1 MYNLSTVVFSSP
13 VYGGGGRPAAGAEA
27 GAAQCELSAEWV
39 TMPLRYDDIGNRLK
53 AFRLGSGLSAEEVA
67 RRIGISRTA
76 LYRFEKG
83 ELVKI
88 ETLQK
93 LAELLQVSLPTLLG
107 VGVEYIASALTY
119 FERMRQ
125 IEETAEH
132 IIVLAG
138 PLSYLLASDDF
149 NAVLG
154 QLLKESIPETEDDL
168 RRAEAEVDAI
178 MAVLK
183 QRKETY
189 RRRQPTI
196 VNLIAASE
204 ISRFL
209 INGMVGRLDL
219 PEKLRRERRELARA
233 EVEHF
238 AGIIEDEP
246 IGVQIGIVPET
257 LPHTGFQIFRQP
269 DRQLLSLS
277 PFRLGEE
284 PNVRVRCGDDHFG
297 AGGADAPQARGRRH
311 VAACAERR
319 HCRGLPARSHL
330 PPLRIA

>member
-1 MYNLSTVVFSSP
+1 MS
-13 VYGGGGRPAAGAEA
+13 
-27 GAAQCELSAEWV
+27 
-39 TMPLRYDDIGNRLK
+39 LRYDDIGNRLR

-67 RRIGISRTA
+67 RQIGISRTA

-107 VGVEYIASALTY
+107 VGVEWIASALTY

-138 PLSYLLASDDF
+138 PLSSLLASDDF

-154 QLLKESIPETEDDL
+154 QLLKESIPETEDDIG
-168 RRAEAEVDAI
+168 RAEADVDAI
-178 MAVLK
+178 MEILR

-189 RRRQPTI
+189 RRRQPMI

-209 INGMVGRLDL
+209 INGMVGRLDV
-219 PEKLRRERRELARA
+219 PAELRRERRELARA

-238 AGIIEDEP
+238 AGIIGQEP
-246 IGVQIGIVPET
+246 IGIQIGIVPDT

-284 PNVRVRCGDDHFG
+284 PNVRSGVAMITSAPEALTLHRRAAEGMWRRALKG
-297 AGGADAPQARGRRH
+297 ATAADYL
-311 VAACAERR
+311 
-319 HCRGLPARSHL
+319 RGLISRHSG
-330 PPLRIA
+330 

>member
-1 MYNLSTVVFSSP
+1 
-13 VYGGGGRPAAGAEA
+13 
-27 GAAQCELSAEWV
+27 
-39 TMPLRYDDIGNRLK
+39 MPLRFDDIANRLK

-67 RRIGISRTA
+67 KRIGISRTA

-83 ELVKI
+83 EVVKI
-88 ETLQK
+88 ETLEK
-93 LAELLQVSLPTLLG
+93 LAELLEVSLPTLLG

-119 FERMRQ
+119 FERTRQ

-138 PLSYLLASDDF
+138 PLSYLLASDAF
-149 NAVLG
+149 NAALG
-154 QLLKESIPETEDDL
+154 QLLKESIPEGIED
-168 RRAEAEVDAI
+168 RARALAEVDEI
-178 MAVLK
+178 MAVLT

-189 RRRQPTI
+189 RRRQPAI

-204 ISRFL
+204 ITRFL

-219 PEKLRRERRELARA
+219 PEHVRRERRVLARK
-233 EVEHF
+233 EVEYF
-238 AGIIEDEP
+238 ASLVEDEP

-284 PNVRVRCGDDHFG
+284 PNVRVGVAMITSAPEALTLHNRAAEGMWQRALKG
-297 AGGADAPQARGRRH
+297 AS
-311 VAACAERR
+311 AAAYL
-319 HCRGLPARSHL
+319 RGLIARH
-330 PPLRIA
+330 RE

>member
-1 MYNLSTVVFSSP
+1 MS
-13 VYGGGGRPAAGAEA
+13 
-27 GAAQCELSAEWV
+27 
-39 TMPLRYDDIGNRLK
+39 LRYDDIGNRLR

-83 ELVKI
+83 EVVKI
-88 ETLQK
+88 ETLEK
-93 LAELLQVSLPTLLG
+93 LADLLEVSLPTLLG

-125 IEETAEH
+125 IEETTEH

-154 QLLKESIPETEDDL
+154 ELLKESIPETVEDV
-168 RRAEAEVDAI
+168 RRAEAEVDEI
-178 MAVLK
+178 MTVLK

-189 RRRQPTI
+189 RRRQPTV
-196 VNLIAASE
+196 VNLLAASE

-209 INGMVGRLDL
+209 INGMVGRIDL
-219 PEKLRRERRELARA
+219 PERVRRERRELARA

-238 AGIIEDEP
+238 ARIIANEP

-284 PNVRVRCGDDHFG
+284 PNVRVGVAMITSAPEALALHKRAAEGTWRRALKG
-297 AGGADAPQARGRRH
+297 ASAAAYLRDLISRHARGD
-311 VAACAERR
+311 
-319 HCRGLPARSHL
+319 
-330 PPLRIA
+330 

>member
-1 MYNLSTVVFSSP
+1 
-13 VYGGGGRPAAGAEA
+13 
-27 GAAQCELSAEWV
+27 
-39 TMPLRYDDIGNRLK
+39 MPLRFDDIGNRLK

-67 RRIGISRTA
+67 KRIGISRTA

-83 ELVKI
+83 EVVKI
-88 ETLQK
+88 DTLEK

-107 VGVEYIASALTY
+107 VGVEYIASAVTY

-138 PLSYLLASDDF
+138 PLSYLLASDAF

-154 QLLKESIPETEDDL
+154 ELLKESIPENVDD
-168 RRAEAEVDAI
+168 RARADAEVDEI
-178 MAVLK
+178 MAVLT

-189 RRRQPTI
+189 RRRQPAI

-219 PEKLRRERRELARA
+219 PEKLRRERRALARA

-238 AGIIEDEP
+238 ARIMEDEP

-284 PNVRVRCGDDHFG
+284 PNVRVGVAMITSAPEALTLHHRAAEGMWQRG
-297 AGGADAPQARGRRH
+297 LKGGAAAEYLRSLIARH
-311 VAACAERR
+311 QE
-319 HCRGLPARSHL
+319 
-330 PPLRIA
+330 

>member
-1 MYNLSTVVFSSP
+1 MS
-13 VYGGGGRPAAGAEA
+13 
-27 GAAQCELSAEWV
+27 
-39 TMPLRYDDIGNRLK
+39 LRYDDIGNRLR

-83 ELVKI
+83 EVVKI

-154 QLLKESIPETEDDL
+154 QLLKENIPEAVDDI
-168 RRAEAEVDAI
+168 RRAEAEVDDI
-178 MAVLK
+178 LAVLH

-189 RRRQPTI
+189 RRRQPTV

-219 PEKLRRERRELARA
+219 PEAVRRERRELARA

-238 AGIIEDEP
+238 ARIIEQEP

-284 PNVRVRCGDDHFG
+284 PNVRVGVAMITSAPEGLALHRRAAEGMWRRALKG
-297 AGGADAPQARGRRH
+297 ATAADYLRDLISRH
-311 VAACAERR
+311 SR
-319 HCRGLPARSHL
+319 
-330 PPLRIA
+330 

>member
-1 MYNLSTVVFSSP
+1 
-13 VYGGGGRPAAGAEA
+13 
-27 GAAQCELSAEWV
+27 
-39 TMPLRYDDIGNRLK
+39 MPLRFDDIGNRLK
-53 AFRLGSGLSAEEVA
+53 AFRLGSGLSAEDVA
-67 RRIGISRTA
+67 KRIGISRTA

-83 ELVKI
+83 EVVKI
-88 ETLQK
+88 DTLEK

-107 VGVEYIASALTY
+107 VGVEYIASAVTY

-138 PLSYLLASDDF
+138 PLSYLLASDAF

-154 QLLKESIPETEDDL
+154 QLLNESIPENVED
-168 RRAEAEVDAI
+168 RARAEAEVEEI
-178 MAVLK
+178 MAVLT

-189 RRRQPTI
+189 RRRQPAI

-204 ISRFL
+204 IARFL

-219 PEKLRRERRELARA
+219 PDAVRRERRALARA

-238 AGIIEDEP
+238 ARIVEREP

-284 PNVRVRCGDDHFG
+284 PNVRVGVAMITSAAEALALHQRAAEGMW
-297 AGGADAPQARGRRH
+297 ARALKGTAAAAYLRELIARH
-311 VAACAERR
+311 RE
-319 HCRGLPARSHL
+319 
-330 PPLRIA
+330 